1 MDKFDELFMT
11 NKEDEKPPQMTIND
25 FVNKTRDIL
34 SKIDREMTAAYKWRM
49 LTDDEY
55 EIQEQFCDNCNGEG
69 SILKDGVN
77 LRCVCDKEL
86 GGCFVLELQYEAF
99 FNEIE
104 SIMYIGDNYS
114 FYELLFC
121 EIIDTKNE
129 TKN

>member
-1 MDKFDELFMT
+1 MDKFDELFMM

-55 EIQEQFCDNCNGEG
+55 EIQEQFCNNCNGDG

-77 LRCVCDKEL
+77 LRCVCDKKL

-104 SIMYIGDNYS
+104 SIMYMGDNYS

-121 EIIDTKNE
+121 EIIDPKNE